1 MDMYKEAYERYTQ
14 MCENYGMDCIPFY
27 HFMHNLTDDQI
38 QQYIQTAK

>member
-1 MDMYKEAYERYTQ
+1 MDLYKEAYEHYTQ

-38 QQYIQTAK
+38 QQYIQTTK